1 MHKSIISVVC
11 LLAVASSS
19 FSQQHLLLRHPAINK
34 DGSVIAF
41 SYQGDIWTVP
51 ATGGRPSRITVH
63 EAYESNPVF
72 SPDGKSIAFSG
83 ARYGNADIFTIPVDG
98 GTPRRLTFH
107 SAADN
112 IASWQKPDRIMFTTV
127 RDFRQIE
134 GVPEVYAVQPTGGTE
149 QRVMDVLGFEP
160 VTSANGQFVAFVRG
174 QSNPVFREDYRGTA
188 NREIWIYDT
197 KNKTYNKLPLFD
209 TNDIMPRWS
218 GNNTLYFLSSNSGTY
233 NLYKI
238 ALDDNGKA
246 ASKPQQLTDS
256 KDEAIRHFNI
266 SADGA
271 ALVYE
276 KDMNLYLMK
285 TARGNAEKINIQL
298 SADDRYDP
306 VEQKSL
312 AAGASDF
319 TLSPNGKLMAYTV
332 RGEVFLKEAD
342 KEKNRS
348 INISNH
354 PFRDMSPEWLNDSTL
369 LFTSDRKN
377 GNFDIYMVRSV
388 DTTEVNLFKTLKPRI
403 IQLTETKEDETSPV
417 VSNDG
422 KRIAYVRGRGTLVV
436 TDIATDGKMK
446 NEKVLTQGWANPSGM
461 AWSPDNKWL
470 AYSMSD
476 LYANFEVY
484 IQAADNSARPI
495 NVTMHP
501 RTDRRPFWSADGSK
515 LGFISARNNLS
526 ADVWFVWLRKEDW
539 EKVNEDW
546 QDQDVLS
553 TTETTA
559 KAALKDGPKPLKID
573 FDGISERTVQVTNFP
588 GDEGDFVISK
598 DGQTFY
604 YTATT
609 STAKG
614 RDLYSIRW
622 DGKELKELTKAGSNP
637 FALGLDKEGK
647 FIYFSKQGGAIAR
660 VDVKTNLQEALPYAS
675 KLKIDYTAER
685 EQIYEEAWRTI
696 RDDFYDPK
704 MHGYDWNAL
713 HDKYRNRAVYASSA
727 NDFRDMFNYMLGE
740 LNSSHMGFVT
750 SERGETQKETTGLLG
765 AELLPVAQGMKVI
778 RVIPDA
784 PANRTSSRLFEGDI
798 IYAINGDEVKAAD
811 NFYSHLNGMVN
822 EKVLLSV
829 RNAKGQNREVV
840 IRPTATL
847 ADPLYHEWVV
857 NRRKLV
863 DKYSNGK
870 LGYIHIQAMSL
881 PSFESVEREFA
892 SAGFGK
898 DGLVIDVR
906 YNGGGSTTDYLMSVL
921 NYKQH
926 AYAIPRGAT
935 DNLERDKTKFRDY
948 YPVGERLVYAAW
960 LKPSIAVCN
969 EGSYSNAEIFS
980 HAYKQLGIG
989 KLVGQST
996 NGSVISTGAKV
1007 LLDGSTVR
1015 TPMRGWFVK
1024 ATDKNE
1030 ELGPAIPDIIVENPL
1045 TYNTTGDDVQLKVA
1059 TEELMKQVAAKNK

>member
-1 MHKSIISVVC
+1 MHKRILS
-11 LLAVASSS
+11 LFFGVAAALPA
-19 FSQQHLLLRHPAINK
+19 FSQQPVLLRHPAINNN
-34 DGSVIAF
+34 GSLIAF

-51 ATGGRPSRITVH
+51 SSGGRPSRLTVH
-63 EAYESNPVF
+63 EGYESNPIF

-83 ARYGNADIFTIPVDG
+83 ARYGNPDVYTIPVEG
-98 GTPRRLTFH
+98 GTPKRLTYH

-112 IASWQKPDRIMFTTV
+112 VSGWNKQNEILFTTN
-127 RDFRQIE
+127 REFRQIE
-134 GVPEVYAVQPTGGTE
+134 GVPEIYSIPSKGGTE
-149 QRVMDVLGFEP
+149 QREMDVLGFEP
-160 VTSANGQFVAFVRG
+160 TMSPNGRFAAFVRG
-174 QSNPVFREDYRGTA
+174 QSNPVYREDYRGTG

-197 KNKTYNKLPLFD
+197 KSKSYNKLSLFT
-209 TNDIMPRWS
+209 TNDIMPQWAS
-218 GNNTLYFLSSNSGTY
+218 DNSLYFLSSNSGTY

-238 ALDDNGKA
+238 SIDDNGR
-246 ASKPQQLTDS
+246 ASGKPQQITDY

-266 SADGA
+266 SADGSTI
-271 ALVYE
+271 VFE
-276 KDMNLYLMK
+276 KDMNLYKMK
-285 TARGNAEKINIQL
+285 TGTAAAEKINIQL

-306 VEQKSL
+306 VEQKTNTN
-312 AAGASDF
+312 GASDF
-319 TLSPNGKLMAYTV
+319 TLSPNGKLMAYTI

-342 KEKNRS
+342 KEKTRS

-369 LFTSDRKN
+369 LFTSDRKD

-388 DTTEVNLFKTLKPRI
+388 DTTEVNLFKTLKPKI
-403 IQLTETKEDETSPV
+403 VQLTNTPEDEASMV

-422 KRIAYVRGRGTLVV
+422 KKIAYIRGRGTLVV
-436 TDIATDGKMK
+436 ADIALDGKMK
-446 NEKVLTQGWANPSGM
+446 NEKVLTNSWSTPSGM

-470 AYSMSD
+470 AYSQSD
-476 LYANFEVY
+476 LNANFE
-484 IQAADNSARPI
+484 IFIHAADNASKPV

-501 RTDRRPFWSADGSK
+501 RTDRKPFWSADGSK

-526 ADVWFVWLRKEDW
+526 DDVWFVWLKKEDW

-546 QDQDVLS
+546 QDVTPATDQ
-553 TTETTA
+553 TTATNARAA
-559 KAALKDGPKPLKID
+559 KAATKPLRID

-604 YTATT
+604 YTAST

-614 RDLYSIRW
+614 RDLYSIKW
-622 DGKELKELTKAGSNP
+622 DGKELKELTKSGSNP
-637 FALGLDKEGK
+637 NSLALDKDGK
-647 FIYFSKQGGAIAR
+647 FVYFSRMQGTLAR
-660 VDVKTNLQEALPYAS
+660 VDTKTSLQEMLPYTA
-675 KLKIDYTAER
+675 KLRIDYTEER
-685 EQIYEEAWRTI
+685 EQIFEEAWRTI
-696 RDDFYDPK
+696 RDNYYDPN
-704 MHGYDWNAL
+704 MHGYNWKAL
-713 HDKYRNRAVYASSA
+713 HDKYKNRAVYASTN

-750 SERGETQKETTGLLG
+750 QERGETQRETTGLLG
-765 AELLPVAQGMKVI
+765 AELVPVNNGMRVK
-778 RVIPDA
+778 RVIPHA
-784 PANRTSSRLFEGDI
+784 PGSRTASTLFEGDVI
-798 IYAINGDEVKAAD
+798 VAVNGEPVKQD
-811 NFYSHLNGMVN
+811 VNFYSLLSGLVT
-822 EKVLLSV
+822 ERVLLSV
-829 RNAKGQNREVV
+829 KGANGKDREVV
-840 IRPTATL
+840 IRPSASISD
-847 ADPLYHEWVV
+847 ALYDEWVQ

-870 LGYIHIQAMSL
+870 LGYIHIQAMSM

-892 SAGFGK
+892 SAGYGK

-926 AYAIPRGAT
+926 AYTIPRGAAE
-935 DNLERDKTKFRDY
+935 DLEKEKKKFRDY

-960 LKPSIAVCN
+960 LKPSIAICN

-989 KLVGQST
+989 KLVGQPT
-996 NGSVISTGAKV
+996 NGSVISTGAKS
-1007 LLDGSTVR
+1007 LLDGSSVR
-1015 TPMRGWFVK
+1015 LPTRGWFVK

-1030 ELGPAIPDIIVENPL
+1030 ELGPAVPDILVENKIDWI
-1045 TYNTTGDDVQLKVA
+1045 TSGEDNQLKVA
-1059 TEELMKQVAAKNK
+1059 VEELLKEVAAKK